1 MRTAR
6 IALLLVLTGCTHAE
20 QASHPGEVLSFEPS
34 VFQSEN
40 KLTASWK
47 ALGTDQRDMIQG
59 YLFSLGVSSTG
70 VIQLI
75 GVYGDD
81 GSGALLHFQ
90 QLDLYGSRLFW
101 SVLVDPDDMSARVI
115 YHTHLDRI
123 SDRFAP
129 ISAESQ
135 EQ

>member
-6 IALLLVLTGCTHAE
+6 IALLLVLTGCTHAQ
-20 QASHPGEVLSFEPS
+20 QASHPRELLSFEPS
-34 VFQSEN
+34 AFQSAN

-47 ALGTDQRDMIQG
+47 ALGTDQRDMIQR

-81 GSGALLHFQ
+81 ASGALLHFQ
-90 QLDLYGSRLFW
+90 QLDLYGNRLFW
-101 SVLVDPDDMSARVI
+101 SVLVDPDDISARVI

-123 SDRFAP
+123 SDKFIP
-129 ISAESQ
+129 IAATSQ
-135 EQ
+135 R

>member
-1 MRTAR
+1 
-6 IALLLVLTGCTHAE
+6 LFLVLSGCRHAE
-20 QASHPGEVLSFEPS
+20 QASHATELLSFEPS

-40 KLTASWK
+40 KLTSSWR
-47 ALGTDQRDMIQG
+47 AMAEDQRDMIQG

-81 GSGALLHFQ
+81 ASGALLHFQ

-129 ISAESQ
+129 FSAASQ
-135 EQ
+135 RQ